1 MKTKTAIKIIVGT
14 FLLAFVMVLSTSLSS
29 RVYALEDTTNTE
41 ETETQNNAENEGVV
55 EDTDEVEDTIGK
67 VEAVIDSFKDIDVGA
82 IKSAFYALLGVVG
95 ANALT
100 IVIFLANMVM
110 KRKQSAELNNLINA
124 MPKSV
129 QALLKEQLDNVEA
142 ENEELKKE
150 LLALRKQYA
159 LEGVAEVD
167 VITDSITEALASIE
181 PPTLE

>member
-29 RVYALEDTTNTE
+29 RVYALEDTTTTE
-41 ETETQNNAENEGVV
+41 ETEAQNNAENEGVV
-55 EDTDEVEDTIGK
+55 EDTDEVEDTISK
-67 VEAVIDSFKDIDVGA
+67 VEAVVETIKDIDVGA

-100 IVIFLANMVM
+100 IVIFLANMIM

-124 MPKSV
+124 LPKSV

-181 PPTLE
+181 TPTLE